1 MSGLYLNY
9 CFCSLSNTDSDVYS
23 IDYVNHEQLH
33 NLRKTYNNVCFYRS
47 GNVIFFWSDNNED
60 IDVAQKHSAI
70 KVSINSIEYPSIIDK
85 MIENKIYNLFLATGQ
100 YDLYFERYSN
110 NLVVRKKSPI
120 YMTEALSV
128 YKGAKVSIY
137 HFSQNEKIFFGFS
150 ISNNLDYVFHWTKK
164 DFASHNIDC
173 GGLFETKSGK
183 IAANTRALS
192 RYIEATGLSNE
203 FDRIK
208 FDSENKKLQFEFTR
222 QVIDWLK
229 KHLIGQLYG
238 NIFITDCFINYLPYD
253 EVFEN
258 ETISPPKKY
267 YANEQIISGLPSA
280 ALEKVGPYTAVS
292 NDTKRTIT
300 IVASKENEGTLNV
313 FTKQLETRMNKLFR
327 IYLKYEYKWVENEN
341 VSSFGDAILPINAR
355 NSDLVV
361 LVVKKDYRSMNPAL
375 SPYYHCKAKLI
386 GQEVPTQC
394 ICIETLKHIN
404 DFILNNISLN
414 IYAKLGGTAW
424 GIEKKDTSKRELII
438 GIGSTVNYNKQQVIS
453 IANVFDNSGVYLAG
467 ACNPIVEVEKYPQ
480 ELEKLINELFETLL
494 LGEKNVHLIF
504 HIYKS
509 VSKKAEI
516 RALEKVIARYKD
528 VNISYAFVHLNY
540 GHNFRL
546 YNNDGRDNLK
556 KGQYIRLNSLDSLV
570 VVNDKGS
577 IPLRITIDKRSS
589 FKDIYYISQQA
600 FFFSHLSERSFMPS
614 KKPITILYP
623 SIMANL
629 IEKLKIV
636 EKWDYDKLRVKGV
649 TEKLWFL

>member
-60 IDVAQKHSAI
+60 VDVAQTHSAI
-70 KVSINSIEYPSIIDK
+70 KVSINSIEYPSIVDK

-120 YMTEALSV
+120 YKTEALSV
-128 YKGAKVSIY
+128 YKCAKVSIY

-173 GGLFETKSGK
+173 GGLFETKNGK

-355 NSDLVV
+355 NSDLVI
-361 LVVKKDYRSMNPAL
+361 LVVKKDYRFMNPAL

-509 VSKKAEI
+509 VGKKAEI
-516 RALEKVIARYKD
+516 RALEKVISRYKD

-546 YNNDGRDNLK
+546 YNNDGKDNLK